1 MKLTDQNKE
10 FGESLISGPAAHS
23 RDEHEEEAHSNQN
36 KPRPV
41 QAWFFKERLHVHVVE
56 WEETAVI
63 RPEDVDALSKAMG
76 VDSRED

>member
-41 QAWFFKERLHVHVVE
+41 QA
-56 WEETAVI
+56 
-63 RPEDVDALSKAMG
+63 
-76 VDSRED
+76 